1 MRTDGITTAPA
12 EGMAPRPARLLPQ
25 GVGVVADVAAVA
37 ALLAGGGRPIVL
49 AASAGAVLTGGY
61 LLVRRLGQPV
71 DRTALVGLAV
81 AVAGAAIFGYALRT
95 APAPAPDAAARD
107 GGAATRDGGAATRD
121 GGAATPTTAT
131 TGAAPPPGGATTWLF
146 DLPPVEGGQGWRQRA
161 AMVSGKRYEQSVV
174 ASTCFATN
182 DEAESFNLGKRYTRF
197 KATVGVADTAPNDY
211 RTRFTVLVDGEAVF
225 QRELALG
232 NTAAVDVPLT
242 GALRLMLKVE
252 SVGLTSCDDA
262 AVWAEP
268 ALR

>member
-12 EGMAPRPARLLPQ
+12 EGTAPRPARLLPQ

-81 AVAGAAIFGYALRT
+81 AVAGAAIFGYALPA
-95 APAPAPDAAARD
+95 APTPASDPAARD
-107 GGAATRDGGAATRD
+107 GGVAA
-121 GGAATPTTAT
+121 PTTAAT
-131 TGAAPPPGGATTWLF
+131 SAAPPPDGATAWLF

-161 AMVSGKRYEQSVV
+161 ATVSGKRYEQSVV

-182 DEAESFNLGKRYTRF
+182 DETESFNLGKRYTRF

>member
-12 EGMAPRPARLLPQ
+12 EGTSPRPARLLPQ
-25 GVGVVADVAAVA
+25 GVGVIADVAAVA

-95 APAPAPDAAARD
+95 APAPTSDAAARD
-107 GGAATRDGGAATRD
+107 GGAAA
-121 GGAATPTTAT
+121 PTTAT
-131 TGAAPPPGGATTWLF
+131 TSAAPPPDGATTWLF
-146 DLPPVEGGQGWRQRA
+146 DLPPVEGGQGWRHRA
-161 AMVSGKRYEQSVV
+161 ATVNGQRYEHSLV
-174 ASTCFATN
+174 ASTCSATN
-182 DEAESFNLGKRYTRF
+182 DPAESFNLGRRYTRF
-197 KATVGVADTAPNDY
+197 HATVGVADTAPDDY
-211 RTRFTVLVDGEAVF
+211 RTRFTVLVDGEAVVR
-225 QRELALG
+225 RELGLG
-232 NTAAVDVPLT
+232 DTAAVDVPLT
-242 GALRLMLKVE
+242 GGLRLMLKVE

-262 AVWAEP
+262 AVWVEP

>member
-12 EGMAPRPARLLPQ
+12 EGTAPRPARLLPQ

-81 AVAGAAIFGYALRT
+81 AVAGAAIFGYALPT
-95 APAPAPDAAARD
+95 APAPASDAAARE
-107 GGAATRDGGAATRD
+107 GGAAA
-121 GGAATPTTAT
+121 PTTAT
-131 TGAAPPPGGATTWLF
+131 TSAAPPPDGATTWLF
-146 DLPPVEGGQGWRQRA
+146 DLPPVEGGEGWRQRA
-161 AMVSGKRYEQSVV
+161 ATVSGKRYEQSVV
-174 ASTCFATN
+174 ASTCYATN
-182 DEAESFNLGKRYTRF
+182 DGTESFNLGKRHTRF
-197 KATVGVADTAPNDY
+197 HATVGVADDAPDDN

-225 QRELALG
+225 RRELGLG
-232 NTAAVDVPLT
+232 DTAAVDVPLT
-242 GALRLMLKVE
+242 GALRLILKVE

>member
-1 MRTDGITTAPA
+1 MRTDGITTAPV
-12 EGMAPRPARLLPQ
+12 EGTAPRHARLLPQ

-49 AASAGAVLTGGY
+49 AASAGAVLTGAY

-95 APAPAPDAAARD
+95 APAPAPDAAARE
-107 GGAATRDGGAATRD
+107 GGAAAPAAAT
-121 GGAATPTTAT
+121 TS
-131 TGAAPPPGGATTWLF
+131 AAPPPDGATTWLF

-161 AMVSGKRYEQSVV
+161 ATVSGKRYEQSVV
-174 ASTCFATN
+174 ASTCYATN

-197 KATVGVADTAPNDY
+197 QATVGVADTAPNDY

>member
-1 MRTDGITTAPA
+1 MRTDGITTAPV
-12 EGMAPRPARLLPQ
+12 EGTAPRPARLLPQ

-95 APAPAPDAAARD
+95 APGPAADAAAGEGGVAARD
-107 GGAATRDGGAATRD
+107 GGAAAPA
-121 GGAATPTTAT
+121 TAT
-131 TGAAPPPGGATTWLF
+131 TSAVPPPDGATTWLF

-161 AMVSGKRYEQSVV
+161 ATVSGTRHEQSVV
-174 ASTCFATN
+174 ASTCYATN

-197 KATVGVADTAPNDY
+197 TATVGVADGAPDDY
-211 RTRFTVLVDGEAVF
+211 RTRFTVLVDGETVF
-225 QRELALG
+225 RRELGLG
-232 NTAAVDVPLT
+232 DSAPVEVPLT

>member
-1 MRTDGITTAPA
+1 MRTDGITTAPVD
-12 EGMAPRPARLLPQ
+12 GTAPRPARLLPQ

-49 AASAGAVLTGGY
+49 AASAGAVLTGAY

-81 AVAGAAIFGYALRT
+81 AVAGAAIFGYALPT

-107 GGAATRDGGAATRD
+107 GGTAAPA
-121 GGAATPTTAT
+121 TAT
-131 TGAAPPPGGATTWLF
+131 TRAAPPPDGATTWLF

-161 AMVSGKRYEQSVV
+161 ATVSGTRHEQSVV

-182 DEAESFNLGKRYTRF
+182 DETESFNLGKRYTRF
-197 KATVGVADTAPNDY
+197 QATVGVADTAPNDY
-211 RTRFTVLVDGEAVF
+211 RTRFTVLVDGEAAF